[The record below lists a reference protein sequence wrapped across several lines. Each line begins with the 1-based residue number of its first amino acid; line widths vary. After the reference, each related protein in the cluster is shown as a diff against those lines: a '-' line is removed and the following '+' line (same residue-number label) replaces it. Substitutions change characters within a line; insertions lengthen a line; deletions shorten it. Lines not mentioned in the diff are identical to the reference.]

1 MDYTGVRCSSG
12 SQVLAGGVV
21 AGGCRGVGEVLGAQ
35 GAYLG
40 GVGAC
45 GGDAQGLGGDGLFEQ
60 VPDVPGV
67 AEVPV
72 PGRGGSISRT
82 APLLSRRWQQRG
94 LQQGQSPH
102 WRRVWDLNPR
112 GHSRALAVFK
122 TAAIGH

>member
-1 MDYTGVRCSSG
+1 MNYTGVRCSSG

-72 PGRGGSISRT
+72 PGRGGLSHERHLSCQGAGSREV
-82 APLLSRRWQQRG
+82 SNRD
-94 LQQGQSPH
+94 SPH
-102 WRRVWDLNPR
+102 
-112 GHSRALAVFK
+112 
-122 TAAIGH
+122 IGGGCGI